1 MAVCTFAGHREVFSS
16 SIEADIDCALEE
28 IIQTDDDFI
37 FYSGGMGE
45 FDKKCESAVRRIKRT
60 HPERSIRLVLVL
72 PYLTHEINR
81 DKEYFEA
88 YAVFAE
94 PVNTAVEQWI
104 TKADRRESGVVKF
117 FRNSDALSE
126 GALFEIRF
134 REASCVRYRTVSHG
148 GISVKTVVMT
158 FPAVSLDGEEYE
170 IRK

>member
-1 MAVCTFAGHREVFSS
+1 MIMGFFGKLFKGKGLYTDKRNPGMVCEMALCGQKY
-16 SIEADIDCALEE
+16 IL
-28 IIQTDDDFI
+28 
-37 FYSGGMGE
+37 SG
-45 FDKKCESAVRRIKRT
+45 FDMAYE
-60 HPERSIRLVLVL
+60 PENSM
-72 PYLTHEINR
+72 
-81 DKEYFEA
+81 KEYFEA

>member
-1 MAVCTFAGHREVFSS
+1 MIFLAVCTFAGHREVFSS

-81 DKEYFEA
+81 DKEYFESCYDDIVVPTELMGVHYKAAIKKRNRWMVDRADKILA
-88 YAVFAE
+88 YIYRDFGGAFDTVKYAYRMGKPVLNPAE
-94 PVNTAVEQWI
+94 KERIAHLI
-104 TKADRRESGVVKF
+104 LF
-117 FRNSDALSE
+117 FW
-126 GALFEIRF
+126 
-134 REASCVRYRTVSHG
+134 V
-148 GISVKTVVMT
+148 GIV
-158 FPAVSLDGEEYE
+158 
-170 IRK
+170 

>member
-1 MAVCTFAGHREVFSS
+1 MIYLAVCSFAGHREVFSS

-88 YAVFAE
+88 YYDDIVVPTELMGVHYKVAIKKRNRWMVDRADVVLAYIYRDFGGAFDTTRYAYRMGK
-94 PVNTAVEQWI
+94 PVLNLAGKE
-104 TKADRRESGVVKF
+104 
-117 FRNSDALSE
+117 
-126 GALFEIRF
+126 
-134 REASCVRYRTVSHG
+134 
-148 GISVKTVVMT
+148 
-158 FPAVSLDGEEYE
+158 
-170 IRK
+170 